1 MAQAFAE
8 SRASQT
14 YEARAEGIAA
24 DLADGQPP
32 EAVRRFRG
40 AILALRGD
48 PQLVD
53 RLYERKDRVHGRLL
67 PGYDAQALDRSG
79 GSFFVIGPDKQ
90 LDAWEQYLREVD
102 GPGARLQRLY
112 GRDFWMP

>member
-1 MAQAFAE
+1 M
-8 SRASQT
+8 
-14 YEARAEGIAA
+14 
-24 DLADGQPP
+24 
-32 EAVRRFRG
+32 
-40 AILALRGD
+40 RGD

-67 PGYDAQALDRSG
+67 PGYDAKGLDRSD
-79 GSFFVIGPDKQ
+79 GSFFVIGPDRQ
-90 LDAWEQYLREVD
+90 LDAWEQYLREVE

>member
-1 MAQAFAE
+1 MARAFGE
-8 SRASQT
+8 SRASLT

-32 EAVRRFRG
+32 EMVRRFRTS
-40 AILALRGD
+40 ILELRRD
-48 PQLVD
+48 PRLVD
-53 RLYERKDRVHGRLL
+53 KLYERKDRVHARLL
-67 PGYDAQALDRSG
+67 PGYDAKGLDRSG

-90 LDAWEQYLREVD
+90 LDAWEQYLQGIE
-102 GPGARLQRLY
+102 GPGTRLQRLY